1 MGDKGKKDIN
11 KQSKQKAKK
20 EANKK
25 KQVKQQGYPSPR
37 ITWLGRT
44 VVLVSISA
52 FQILLLLRV
61 QAVVRFRFILRI
73 LCMPDLHLARMV
85 VRSSYYQTNGNGD
98 YAARRYWCLASIVAQ
113 RSE

>member
-52 FQILLLLRV
+52 LQVLLLLRV
-61 QAVVRFRFILRI
+61 PVVIRLSFILRI
-73 LCMPDLHLARMV
+73 VYMPGLHPDRTV
-85 VRSSYYQTNGNGD
+85 VRLS
-98 YAARRYWCLASIVAQ
+98 
-113 RSE
+113 